1 MYPTNQRLF
10 SRDLLESMIMS
21 LCGIMFLAACWL
33 LFLALC
39 AVQFLSLGLV
49 PVLAPVLVTLI
60 IGQVGLLQRA
70 HQFAQRFRRARSV
83 SARPKAVAELVRR
96 PLLAR

>member
-1 MYPTNQRLF
+1 
-10 SRDLLESMIMS
+10 MS
-21 LCGIMFLAACWL
+21 PLGIVFLTACWL

-49 PVLAPVLVTLI
+49 PVLAPVLVTII

-70 HQFAQRFRRARSV
+70 HQFAERFRRARAA
-83 SARPKAVAELVRR
+83 SARPKALAELANR
-96 PLLAR
+96 PLLVR